1 MSDPTYPT
9 ARAIAGHVAAH
20 FAKRIAAAAAQGR
33 DRLAPVPDETSIET
47 IIDAA
52 FWTSLRR
59 EEGLTPRISLAFVP
73 PELAGQPLIFETHL
87 PLRPATLTKVAPAVE
102 RPGIH
107 LGVWPQDGRLTV
119 WGTTRSL
126 PPYCL
131 VVEVVASG
139 LLVVKDRREPF
150 GKFMNVAVLEG
161 DVAKIVDDRPAT
173 GPECPGVVR
182 SLLGVE
188 WPVIGGGS
196 ATANAL
202 VQLAVSMRAHGR
214 GGALLVV
221 PEGSASWHES
231 IANPILYAVN
241 PPFSELRRL
250 LERSKLELD
259 DHEWQED
266 YRRSVDAVAGLTA
279 VDGAVLANDRY
290 ELLAFGAKIIRRRGQ
305 APVERVM
312 VTEPIEGAET
322 LILTPTELGGTRHL
336 SAAQFAHDQQ
346 DAVALV
352 ASQDGRVTVFKWSH
366 SEQMV
371 HAHRVEALLV

>member
-1 MSDPTYPT
+1 MPDPTYPT
-9 ARAIAGHVAAH
+9 ARAIAGHVSRH
-20 FAKRIAAAAAQGR
+20 FANRIEAAAGQGR
-33 DRLAPVPDETSIET
+33 TPLAPAPDEAAVET
-47 IIDAA
+47 LIDAA

-59 EEGLTPRISLAFVP
+59 EEGVTPRISLAFLP
-73 PELAGQPLIFETHL
+73 PHLAGQPLTFETQL
-87 PLRPATLTKVAPAVE
+87 PLRPAALTKVAPAVE

-107 LGVWPQDGRLTV
+107 LGVWPLDGRLAV

-126 PPYCL
+126 PAYCL

-161 DVAKIVDDRPAT
+161 DVAKIVDDRPAS
-173 GPECPGVVR
+173 GPDCPGIVR

-188 WPVIGGGS
+188 WPVVGTD
-196 ATANAL
+196 TANAL

-214 GGALLVV
+214 GGAMLVV
-221 PEGSASWHES
+221 PAGSATWQDS
-231 IANPILYAVN
+231 IVSPILYAVH
-241 PPFSELRRL
+241 PPFSDLADL
-250 LERSKLELD
+250 LARAAAEMD

-266 YRRSVDAVAGLTA
+266 YRRSVDALAGLTA
-279 VDGAVLANDRY
+279 VDGAVLATDRY
-290 ELLAFGAKIIRRRGQ
+290 DLLAFGAKIQRRRGSN
-305 APVERVM
+305 PVERVM
-312 VTEPIEGAET
+312 VTEPILGAET
-322 LILTPTELGGTRHL
+322 TIAAPTELGGTRHL

-352 ASQDGRVTVFKWSH
+352 ASQDGRVTVFKWSP

>member
-1 MSDPTYPT
+1 MPEPTYPT
-9 ARAIAGHVAAH
+9 ARAIAGHVSRH
-20 FAKRIAAAAAQGR
+20 FARRLAAATAQGR
-33 DRLAPVPDETSIET
+33 QGLAPAPDEASVATL
-47 IIDAA
+47 IDAA

-59 EEGLTPRISLAFVP
+59 EEGITPRISLAFVP
-73 PELAGQPLIFETHL
+73 PHLAGEPLTFETQL

-107 LGVWPQDGRLTV
+107 LGVWSHEGRLTV
-119 WGTTRSL
+119 WGTTRTL
-126 PPYCL
+126 PAYCL

-139 LLVVKDRREPF
+139 LLVIKDRREPF

-161 DVAKIVDDRPAT
+161 DVAKIVDDRPAA
-173 GPECPGVVR
+173 GEDCPGVVR

-188 WPVIGGGS
+188 WPAGGGD
-196 ATANAL
+196 AANAF

-214 GGALLVV
+214 GGAMLVV
-221 PEGSASWHES
+221 PARSSAWQDS
-231 IANPILYAVN
+231 IVSPILYAVR
-241 PPFSELRRL
+241 PPFSGLADL
-250 LERSKLELD
+250 LARAALEMNE
-259 DHEWQED
+259 HEWQED

-279 VDGAVLANDRY
+279 VDGAVLATDRY
-290 ELLAFGAKIIRRRGQ
+290 ELLAFGAKIMRRRGSS
-305 APVERVM
+305 PVERVM

-322 LILTPTELGGTRHL
+322 VIVGPTELGGTRHL

-352 ASQDGRVTVFKWSH
+352 ASQDGRVTVFKWSP